1 MKILALLTLLLSAAD
16 HWTTYVCLKAPR
28 DGWEVTEANPIAE
41 WLFGSV
47 GLASGLLIDS
57 IVTLIAV
64 AFLLTTTRINRTTK
78 SCFFALIA
86 AWTAVAVVNNLNAA
100 SAIGASLLG
109 TA

>member
-1 MKILALLTLLLSAAD
+1 MRILALLTLLLSAAD
-16 HWTTYVCLKAPR
+16 HWTTYVCLSAPR

-47 GLASGLLIDS
+47 GLVSGLLIDS
-57 IVTLIAV
+57 VMTLIAV
-64 AFLLTTTRINRTTK
+64 AFLLTTTRINHTTK

-86 AWTAVAVVNNLNAA
+86 AWTAVAVVNNLHAA

>member
-1 MKILALLTLLLSAAD
+1 MRILALLTLLLSAAD
-16 HWTTYVCLKAPR
+16 HWTTYVCLRAPH

-47 GLASGLLIDS
+47 GLASGLAIDS
-57 IVTLIAV
+57 VVTLAAV
-64 AFLLTTTRINRTTK
+64 GFLITTTRINHTVK

-86 AWTAVAVVNNLNAA
+86 AWTAIAIINNLNAI
-100 SAIGASLLG
+100 SAIGASVLG

>member
-1 MKILALLTLLLSAAD
+1 MRALALLTLLLSAAD
-16 HWTTYVCLKAPR
+16 HWTTYVCLRAPH

-41 WLFGSV
+41 WLFGSL
-47 GLASGLLIDS
+47 GLVSGLLVDS
-57 IVTLIAV
+57 AVTVVAV
-64 AFLLTTTRINRTTK
+64 AFLLTTTRINQTAK

-86 AWTAVAVVNNLNAA
+86 AWTAVAIINNLNAI

>member
-1 MKILALLTLLLSAAD
+1 MLTLLLSAAD
-16 HWTTYVCLKAPR
+16 HWTTYVCLRAPH

-47 GLASGLLIDS
+47 GLASGLLVDS
-57 IVTLIAV
+57 VVTVIAV
-64 AFLLTTTRINRTTK
+64 AFLLTTTRINPTTK
-78 SCFFALIA
+78 TCFFALIS
-86 AWTAVAVVNNLNAA
+86 AWTAIAVVNNLNAI